1 MKKKPIIPRTLAIK
15 DVEQAIEYY
24 LEEQAVHAALGFID
38 ALERA
43 YDHIARHPALGS
55 QRLGHELNLP
65 DLRLWP
71 LNTFPYLVF
80 YLERPDHIDV
90 WRVLHQKR
98 DIPASLQSASAY
110 E

>member
-1 MKKKPIIPRTLAIK
+1 VNNKPLIPRALATQ

-24 LEEQAVHAALGFID
+24 LEEQAVDAALEFID

-43 YDHIARHPALGS
+43 YDHIARYPASGS
-55 QRLGHELNLP
+55 PRLGHELDLP
-65 DLRLWP
+65 DLRSWP

-80 YLERPDHIDV
+80 YLEGQDHIDV

-98 DIPASLQSASAY
+98 DIPASLQSTD
-110 E
+110 

>member
-1 MKKKPIIPRTLAIK
+1 MNNKPLIPRALATQ

-24 LEEQAVHAALGFID
+24 LEEQAVDAALEFID

-43 YDHIARHPALGS
+43 YDHIARYPASGS
-55 QRLGHELNLP
+55 PRLGHELDLP
-65 DLRLWP
+65 DLRSWP

-80 YLERPDHIDV
+80 YLEGQDHIDV

-98 DIPASLQSASAY
+98 DIPASLQSTD
-110 E
+110 